1 MKNMSSNTKHI
12 MRVGNEENEDF
23 NTVGYVFNHLLN
35 VAEDDG
41 GTIKED
47 LTIINKTVE
56 KLKSENMSEKKI
68 LLHLTN

>member
-1 MKNMSSNTKHI
+1 MSSNTKHI